1 MNSKLTNQCGRQSQ
15 LPHPTQTDTDSLAN
29 SNLSQGMWF
38 KTTTTQLE
46 TLATQQEKLEK
57 QTQERF
63 KTILL
68 ELSKMCRD
76 MQNYNDPD
84 KYGEYGDPDQ
94 AFSPNN
100 MEEDESTQYT
110 KSLLYRAAND
120 SHMEDVSMAK

>member
-1 MNSKLTNQCGRQSQ
+1 
-15 LPHPTQTDTDSLAN
+15 
-29 SNLSQGMWF
+29 MWF

-84 KYGEYGDPDQ
+84 KYGEYGNPDQ
-94 AFSPNN
+94 AFSLNN
-100 MEEDESTQYT
+100 MDEDKSTQYT
-110 KSLLYRAAND
+110 KSLLYRAANN
-120 SHMEDVSMAK
+120 SHMEDVGMAKWQNTTGVETIEISGIPISQYKQTWTMTTQ